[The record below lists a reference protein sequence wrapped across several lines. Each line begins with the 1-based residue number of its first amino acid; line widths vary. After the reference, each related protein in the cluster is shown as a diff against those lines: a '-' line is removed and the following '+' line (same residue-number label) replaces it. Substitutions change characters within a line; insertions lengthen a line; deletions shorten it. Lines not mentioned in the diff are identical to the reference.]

1 MAPDTCAPVQLVS
14 RKIHVVGSSRKDI
27 RSCRVVSRYVA
38 SQAREAIAP
47 QRQLEAKELA
57 KPKLKMPEV
66 MSSELRTQYN
76 ALLQLTPGTQA
87 HLYKDA
93 KFDSYSN
100 LIKKLIV
107 NGHILGALPINT
119 VSP

>member
-1 MAPDTCAPVQLVS
+1 
-14 RKIHVVGSSRKDI
+14 
-27 RSCRVVSRYVA
+27 VVSRYVA